1 MATLDSDVVTLYA
14 GNNIYNGSDGS
25 SIGFFSSQSVSGV
38 DDTEWLSGTVS
49 YFASASIYP
58 KFSGSLQEIRYFTPP
73 ISGSVFADYV
83 MNPQSIEG
91 NSINSAPDQLAFRAS
106 LGGELY
112 TGSASIHPKV
122 SGSWIPIPSFTSDS
136 NFYYTGS
143 FSANNEYV
151 YMDQPAVGIKNRVS
165 DKIRNVSL
173 NLPAGNQQLSNIAS
187 IQQDNNTANG
197 AYTDTVNLVEVALS
211 PTNQIN
217 DDIIDSLGYFNIG
230 EYIGD
235 PRLNL
240 TSSNTYPD
248 LVALSNDYFLKYTG
262 NYDWNDFVRLI
273 KFFDNSLFKLI
284 KDFVPAKVSSA
295 TGITIKQHLL
305 ERNKYPEPQ
314 VSRSFHELTGS
325 IGQIPYLLDD
335 QRAYSASTDYQSF
348 PIVIPSGSD
357 GGTLP
362 NFVLD
367 TNYTDFVY
375 PGAINV
381 TQSWIGSNVTPF
393 GYSPYTQ
400 SDAREFID
408 GEFSG
413 STLVVT
419 TQSLNPG
426 CDPFKTPDTTQILYN
441 VVSLAN
447 NDGGTPSG
455 TYPQR
460 SFSFFLNP
468 PAPQYG
474 TGGDVVLW
482 WNARFVGQDNTF
494 PTNYT
499 WSYAVEAIK
508 IFKTSSNGI
517 DNSNYLG
524 SLTNII
530 IDTNTFTFNPT
541 SDTVNTTTST
551 IECAVTSITEKQD
564 FYLYYITPV
573 GKINLISQDAAPDGI
588 GINEQTNKLSVLT
601 PYVPPTFFNSDCN
614 AVINNALI
622 PRQSEIFWDL
632 DYQSNAIQAV
642 NQQVIISASQQ
653 GTTLPKAFV
662 QDYNWYCQG
671 IKNSHYL
678 GASSTAND
686 FNLPA
691 TEGGYGQLPVVQSEG
706 YYFAF
711 FNWVGGTSPE
721 WGNNL
726 EDRSAV
732 NVRYYIDENA
742 NVIEPINDSNGV
754 NLSIVQQNFEQDSNA
769 ILSFNDKNAAS
780 SPFANLE
787 GTHPIFK
794 SGQRPTPIIYT
805 QTSSIGSNP
814 ALPNQGGGYTGSINF
829 VQGDQAGTTINDY
842 TIKSYANGLGWSTSI
857 QPNFPNIVTSG
868 SSVTLPSPY
877 RVYTI
882 DSTDSPTTDGVTLNF
897 EAEIYSNYYQNKGV
911 TFQWYKGATAVGSP
925 KVWDAAAD
933 LFFFINL
940 PNISDAVNTNTFQLK
955 INSIGASP
963 STGITDP
970 GPLDVDS
977 TSFIWVY
984 QVPSPNIGPAQ
995 LHWTIN
1001 SSLVVGTLAANQIAA
1016 MPSSLTEVGLR
1027 DVYGQRQTDI
1037 SGSGFNPITDNFVV
1051 RVGDEIRFGGTET
1064 QTFYIKGVS
1073 TANGDVILTLD
1084 RNLPPNLFS
1093 EAALRYYLLRR
1104 YVNDPSY
1111 ILLSV
1116 DKPAGGTSVGVL
1128 TPEYFYGGTEEKV
1141 NSILK
1146 TLTTEQLIG

>member
-1 MATLDSDVVTLYA
+1 
-14 GNNIYNGSDGS
+14 
-25 SIGFFSSQSVSGV
+25 
-38 DDTEWLSGTVS
+38 
-49 YFASASIYP
+49 
-58 KFSGSLQEIRYFTPP
+58 
-73 ISGSVFADYV
+73 
-83 MNPQSIEG
+83 
-91 NSINSAPDQLAFRAS
+91 
-106 LGGELY
+106 
-112 TGSASIHPKV
+112 
-122 SGSWIPIPSFTSDS
+122 
-136 NFYYTGS
+136 
-143 FSANNEYV
+143 
-151 YMDQPAVGIKNRVS
+151 MDQPAVGIKNRVS

-173 NLPAGNQQLSNIAS
+173 NLPAGNQQLSNIVS

-197 AYTDTVNLVEVALS
+197 AYTDTVNLVEVSLS

-217 DDIIDSLGYFNIG
+217 DDIINSLGYFNIG

-325 IGQIPYLLDD
+325 IGQIPYLLDG

-348 PIVIPSGSD
+348 PIVVPSGSD

-381 TQSWIGSNVTPF
+381 TQSWTGSNITPF
-393 GYSPYTQ
+393 GFEPYTQ
-400 SDAREFID
+400 ADAREFID

-419 TQSLNPG
+419 TQSLNPNN
-426 CDPFKTPDTTQILYN
+426 PFHSANTVSPNYDSDGYTGVNPTAGNFLWSWTTLYAAGQPASAGTAIGYGVSTIWIHEEDLSSNNISSVLDNLSAGDQITFSIRTQGIEAGSPCGTATNKTVTQTIFNINRLTTSVYRIE
-441 VVSLAN
+441 
-447 NDGGTPSG
+447 
-455 TYPQR
+455 
-460 SFSFFLNP
+460 FLNSSIDIVRQ
-468 PAPQYG
+468 AN
-474 TGGDVVLW
+474 TGFCDAGLTPLSLS
-482 WNARFVGQDNTF
+482 NK
-494 PTNYT
+494 
-499 WSYAVEAIK
+499 AV
-508 IFKTSSNGI
+508 
-517 DNSNYLG
+517 Y
-524 SLTNII
+524 
-530 IDTNTFTFNPT
+530 FNP
-541 SDTVNTTTST
+541 
-551 IECAVTSITEKQD
+551 
-564 FYLYYITPV
+564 YL
-573 GKINLISQDAAPDGI
+573 N
-588 GINEQTNKLSVLT
+588 
-601 PYVPPTFFNSDCN
+601 VPNFDYSPFN

-662 QDYNWYCQG
+662 QDYNWYSRG

-678 GASSTAND
+678 GARSTAND

-691 TEGGYGQLPVVQSEG
+691 IEGGYGQLPVVQSEG

-721 WGNNL
+721 WGNEL

-794 SGQRPTPIIYT
+794 SGQRPVPIIYS
-805 QTSSIGSNP
+805 QTSSIG
-814 ALPNQGGGYTGSINF
+814 PNTGPDLFTGSLEF
-829 VQGDQAGTTINDY
+829 VQGDQQESALGDY
-842 TIKSYANGLGWSTSI
+842 RLRAFAVSAIIYNPG
-857 QPNFPNIVTSG
+857 IVTFSSPTLQGSLADFTSNVYSPLTTSPSG
-868 SSVTLPSPY
+868 SSPATTL
-877 RVYTI
+877 T
-882 DSTDSPTTDGVTLNF
+882 F
-897 EAEIYSNYYQNKGV
+897 EAYLEDDIQVLNGS
-911 TFQWYKGATAVGSP
+911 TAT
-925 KVWDAAAD
+925 
-933 LFFFINL
+933 FFIQKNSSGAGWVNVSS
-940 PNISDAVNTNTFQLK
+940 NIGNVLEPGAVNNITITYTDANSSIHDDYRLQITSTNQGEQGQFVS
-955 INSIGASP
+955 INTNSYFRVSQSPPPAIGSV
-963 STGITDP
+963 
-970 GPLDVDS
+970 GPDVGP
-977 TSFIWVY
+977 TNYNYWEKLG
-984 QVPSPNIGPAQ
+984 NIGTAGAQ
-995 LHWTIN
+995 KFKTK
-1001 SSLVVGTLAANQIAA
+1001 A
-1016 MPSSLTEVGLR
+1016 LTP
-1027 DVYGQRQTDI
+1027 VYGQRQKDI
-1037 SGSGFNPITDNFVV
+1037 DNSGFNPITFDFVLQI
-1051 RVGDEIRFGGTET
+1051 GDQIRFQGTEA
-1064 QTFYIKGVS
+1064 QTYTITSVDNAIS
-1073 TANGDVILTLD
+1073 TPGAIVFTVDRQINLTNPEMNWFLV
-1084 RNLPPNLFS
+1084 
-1093 EAALRYYLLRR
+1093 RR